1 MLPAI
6 DHTVEMIDGAWE
18 RVRVATDEDVG
29 SSASG
34 QSVSRCSSTRCSS
47 TRCSATGRWLAAFAL
62 TFLAVFA
69 GTLPFDRASANETSG
84 DSRSASDES
93 VGDESA
99 VGKPDIE
106 HSDGEKSDDEKSHGG
121 LASEDEKVS
130 AGGADERQEDAGD
143 SRDEAVGL
151 SEAGTL
157 SVAPSDHVEY
167 PADRPEWIDAENELG
182 SPLHRWIVRT
192 PPCETREECEDVLAV
207 MLLSELHQYGRA
219 LTGSPFVDQLAVE
232 DEELLESLVARRY
245 DGTLTQGNLPAY
257 ESALE
262 LRIGPDFQGRVW
274 RHVRNGEVR
283 QRIGAVGVM
292 SAGGLA
298 LVVMLAGATAGIS
311 RHRASRG
318 SAA

>member
-29 SSASG
+29 P
-34 QSVSRCSSTRCSS
+34 SVSARSVSGRSAPG
-47 TRCSATGRWLAAFAL
+47 CSATGRWLAAIAM

-69 GTLPFDRASANETSG
+69 GTLSCDRASAKETSG

-93 VGDESA
+93 AGDQSA
-99 VGKPDIE
+99 VGKPVVDANPAVE
-106 HSDGEKSDDEKSHGG
+106 DSDGEKSDG
-121 LASEDEKVS
+121 EKVS

-167 PADRPEWIDAENELG
+167 PADRPEWIDAENDLG
-182 SPLHRWIVRT
+182 LPLHRWIVRT

-207 MLLSELHQYGRA
+207 MFLSELHRYGRA
-219 LTGSPFVDQLAVE
+219 LTGSPLVDQLAVE

-262 LRIGPDFQGRVW
+262 LRIGPDFQERVW